1 MIPKIMPPLSG
12 LSILVTRP
20 LAQATVLAQKITA
33 LGGEALVLPAIDIK
47 PLQASCSGS
56 HDLIIFVSV
65 NAVEHGARLIN
76 ATADT
81 LIAAIG
87 KATAAALKEAG
98 IPANV
103 LPAAGFNSEALLAHP
118 QLNLAAES
126 RVLIVRGRGGRE
138 LLQESF
144 ASLGCHVETLEVYER
159 VAPAIDEQRRSEL
172 EAIWAKHG
180 VDVVTAT
187 SVETLDNLL
196 ALLSEP
202 GRALLAA
209 TPLVV
214 ASRRIMQAAIDRGLR
229 GHIIVAGGAD
239 DDSVIG
245 AVSQWNARAK
255 NG

>member
-1 MIPKIMPPLSG
+1 MPPLSG

-20 LAQATVLAQKITA
+20 LPQATVLAQKITA
-33 LGGEALVLPAIDIK
+33 LGGEALILPAIDIK
-47 PLQASCSGS
+47 PLQATPSGG

-65 NAVEHGARLIN
+65 NAVEHGARLIQ
-76 ATADT
+76 ATAVT

-87 KATAAALKEAG
+87 KATAAALKDAG

-103 LPAAGFNSEALLAHP
+103 VPAAGFNSEALLAHP
-118 QLNLAAES
+118 QLNLAAQS

-144 ASLGCHVETLEVYER
+144 SSLGCLVETLDVYER
-159 VAPAIDEQRRSEL
+159 VAPAIDEQRRGEL
-172 EAIWAKHG
+172 EAIWATHG
-180 VDVVTAT
+180 IDVVTAT

-196 ALLSEP
+196 AMLSEQ
-202 GRALLAA
+202 GRALLAT

-214 ASRRIMQAAIDRGLR
+214 ASRRIMQAALERGLR
-229 GHIIVAGGAD
+229 GDIIVAGGAD

>member
-1 MIPKIMPPLSG
+1 MIPKVMPPLSG

-20 LAQATVLAQKITA
+20 LPQAMVLAQKITA
-33 LGGEALVLPAIDIK
+33 LGAEALVLPAIDIK
-47 PLQASCSGS
+47 PLQASVSGT
-56 HDLIIFVSV
+56 HDLVIFVSV
-65 NAVEHGARLIN
+65 NAVEHGARLID
-76 ATADT
+76 ATAVT

-87 KATAAALKEAG
+87 RATAAALHEAG

-103 LPAAGFNSEALLAHP
+103 VPAAGFNSEALLAHP

-144 ASLGCHVETLEVYER
+144 SSLGCHVETLDVYER
-159 VAPAIDEQRRSEL
+159 VAPVVDERRRGEL
-172 EAIWAKHG
+172 EAVWATHG
-180 VDVVTAT
+180 IDVVTAT

-196 ALLSEP
+196 ALLSEQ

-229 GHIIVAGGAD
+229 GDIIVAGGAD
-239 DDSVIG
+239 DDSLIG
-245 AVSQWNARAK
+245 AVSQWNARAR
-255 NG
+255 N